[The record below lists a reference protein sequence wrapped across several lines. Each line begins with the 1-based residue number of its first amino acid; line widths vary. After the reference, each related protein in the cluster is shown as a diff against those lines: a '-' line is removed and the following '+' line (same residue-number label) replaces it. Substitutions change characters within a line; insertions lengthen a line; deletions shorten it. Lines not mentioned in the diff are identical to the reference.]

1 MPSSVASTMPAK
13 PSQNTGPSAVSDA
26 PDKRLVVRQTQEP
39 IVPGFE
45 YWTLDPLQ
53 AKGHG
58 VHFAEPIIEAGQ
70 LLLLI
75 RINTYRSVN

>member
-1 MPSSVASTMPAK
+1 M
-13 PSQNTGPSAVSDA
+13 
-26 PDKRLVVRQTQEP
+26 VVRQTQEP